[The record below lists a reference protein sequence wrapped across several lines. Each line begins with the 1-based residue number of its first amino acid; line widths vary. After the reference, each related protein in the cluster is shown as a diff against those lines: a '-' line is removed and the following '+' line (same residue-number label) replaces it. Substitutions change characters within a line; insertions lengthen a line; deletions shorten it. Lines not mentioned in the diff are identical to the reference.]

1 MATAT
6 PESQAGPG
14 PSWSIP
20 RGLIVLLATAAAV
33 VAIAGIKGFA
43 GVIGPVFLA
52 LMLAVAVQPIQTWAQ
67 RRGWP
72 AWVGM
77 AIALVVVYLVLIGL
91 VAALIICVARLA
103 TELPTYADQ
112 FDDLL
117 DSARHAL
124 ERFGVEGT
132 PLRDALSGF
141 DFTKLVGL
149 LEGLLTGLAGV
160 LSNLFFV
167 VALLLFMVFDG
178 MTMNRRVE
186 VVARIRPDIAY
197 ALGKFADGT
206 RQYLVVSTV
215 FGLIVAV
222 LDGGLL
228 WLLGVPLPILWALL
242 SFITNYI
249 PNVGFV
255 IGLIP
260 PALLALLEG
269 GPRLMIW
276 VIVLYSVINFV
287 IQSVIQ
293 PKFVGDA
300 VGLGITVT
308 FLALVFWSWVLG
320 TLGALLAI
328 PLTLL
333 AKALLLDIDPSTR
346 WVNILI
352 SERVDPVP
360 AETTTDQTV

>member
-1 MATAT
+1 MTANGAPASGT
-6 PESQAGPG
+6 TRE
-14 PSWSIP
+14 SWSIP

-43 GVIGPVFLA
+43 GIIGPVFLA
-52 LMLAVAVQPIQTWAQ
+52 LMLTVAVQPIQSWAQ

-72 AWVGM
+72 AWLGM
-77 AIALVVVYLVLIGL
+77 ALALVGVYLLLIGL
-91 VAALIICVARLA
+91 VGALVVSVAQLA
-103 TELPTYADQ
+103 TELPGYAPQ
-112 FDDLL
+112 LDDLL
-117 DSARHAL
+117 DGLRSALRS
-124 ERFGVEGT
+124 FGVDGEQIHNMLGN
-132 PLRDALSGF
+132 LNMGKLVDLLSSLLSG
-141 DFTKLVGL
+141 
-149 LEGLLTGLAGV
+149 LTGV

-167 VALLLFMVFDG
+167 VALLMFMVFDG
-178 MTMNRRVE
+178 MTMGRRVQ
-186 VVARIRPDIAY
+186 VVSRLRPDIAY
-197 ALGKFADGT
+197 ALGAFATGT
-206 RQYLVVSTV
+206 RRYLLVSTV

-222 LDGGLL
+222 IDGGLL
-228 WLLGVPLPILWALL
+228 WLLGVPLPLLWALL

-249 PNVGFV
+249 PNIGFL
-255 IGLIP
+255 IGLAP

-320 TLGALLAI
+320 ALGALLAI

-333 AKALLLDIDPSTR
+333 ARALLLDIDPATR
-346 WVNILI
+346 WVNVLI
-352 SERVDPVP
+352 SERPEEP
-360 AETTTDQTV
+360 GESGGAAR